1 MWYKIIY
8 FLPVIICILVQGI
21 CAEKYV
27 LEYHRYQ
34 NDIIL
39 HCKVANTSMTANNV
53 SFWIN
58 TTAKIDIQ
66 SINSAYKLF
75 CNTIR
80 FVLTP
85 QYEGTFYCGERDGE
99 SSEGLG
105 PIAGITTQCIKVS

>member
-1 MWYKIIY
+1 MWCKIIY
-8 FLPVIICILVQGI
+8 FLPVIICISVQGI

-34 NDIIL
+34 NKITL
-39 HCKVANTSMTANNV
+39 HCKNTSMTTKNV

-58 TTAKIDIQ
+58 TTDKIDIQ
-66 SINSAYKLF
+66 NINSASKLF
-75 CNTIR
+75 SNTIQ

-99 SSEGLG
+99 KSEGLG
-105 PIAGITTQCIKVS
+105 PIAGTITPILL

>member
-27 LEYHRYQ
+27 LEYFRHK
-34 NDIIL
+34 NNITL
-39 HCKVANTSMTANNV
+39 HCKVANTSTTEKNI

-58 TTAKIDIQ
+58 TTEKINIQ
-66 SINSAYKLF
+66 SINSAYKLSG
-75 CNTIR
+75 NRIR

-105 PIAGITTQCIKVS
+105 PIVGTYHNSMH

>member
-8 FLPVIICILVQGI
+8 FLPVIICISVQGI

-27 LEYHRYQ
+27 LKYSRHQ
-34 NDIIL
+34 NKITL
-39 HCKVANTSMTANNV
+39 LCNVSNTSITVNNV

-58 TTAKIDIQ
+58 KTEKIDIL
-66 SINSAYKLF
+66 SIKISDNR
-75 CNTIR
+75 IR

-99 SSEGLG
+99 SSKGLG
-105 PIAGITTQCIKVS
+105 PIAGITTQ